1 MVIAK
6 IDQCAPAW
14 PHRPVGTVNRMSRLR
29 RRKLHLHPRLH
40 PPKEKSSFHWLLRQA
55 VLGQICVWALLYLS
69 FAWADCWLQ
78 LGKAVSSNFLM
89 RDRSW
94 TIFQRKSKFSER
106 QEEGRP
112 NLSSTMYRFLSK
124 ICALIF
130 YNELSYTM
138 RTNLLNFC
146 HLVSISKNVVF
157 YVSLVVRIY

>member
-14 PHRPVGTVNRMSRLR
+14 PHRPVGTVNRMSRR

-69 FAWADCWLQ
+69 FAWADCSWL
-78 LGKAVSSNFLM
+78 GRAVSSHFLM

-106 QEEGRP
+106 QEEDRP

-124 ICALIF
+124 ICALIMYF
-130 YNELSYTM
+130 VGASN
-138 RTNLLNFC
+138 LNF
-146 HLVSISKNVVF
+146 KDFFQVF
-157 YVSLVVRIY
+157 FCTLIAWLNWSG